1 MRVNYVGV
9 RCTGCGIWYAALK
22 AVAAEV
28 TDADTTASF
37 VYQRKVRGLKGV
49 QPCTHTCTVF
59 QARAPNQPFL
69 LKDNFSQHMMIKR
82 GLFGCKKFK
91 TTLSHFM

>member
-9 RCTGCGIWYAALK
+9 RCTGCGVWYAALK

-37 VYQRKVRGLKGV
+37 VYQRKVRGLEGFNLVPIQCFK
-49 QPCTHTCTVF
+49 QELPT
-59 QARAPNQPFL
+59 
-69 LKDNFSQHMMIKR
+69 SQSSS
-82 GLFGCKKFK
+82 K
-91 TTLSHFM
+91 TISLNT